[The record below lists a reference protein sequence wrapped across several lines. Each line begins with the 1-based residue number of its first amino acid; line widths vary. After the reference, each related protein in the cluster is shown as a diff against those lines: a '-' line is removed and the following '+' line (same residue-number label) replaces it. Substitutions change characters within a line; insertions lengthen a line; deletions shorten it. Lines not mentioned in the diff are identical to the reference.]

1 MNLFQ
6 IVFEQPF
13 YNLLVWLYDVLPG
26 ADIGIAIIIITLLI
40 KGILFPLTFRS
51 LKSQRD
57 LQAIQPKIK
66 EIREQYKDDKEKM
79 AQELMAVYKNNNV
92 NPLSSCLPL
101 LIQLPIFIALFRV
114 LRTGIGEVNVDMLYN
129 FVPNPG
135 TIDAMFLGVV
145 NLAEISIPLAV
156 LAAIAQYF
164 QAKQTIAKQPIK
176 EVRKE
181 PGAMDENMMASMNK
195 MMLYFMPI
203 LTLIIGTTSL
213 PGGVMLY
220 WLSTTALTIILYRI
234 FLNKKDDEKK
244 EIEIEAKEI

>member
-6 IVFEQPF
+6 LVFEQPF
-13 YNLLVWLYDVLPG
+13 YNLLIWLYEVLPG
-26 ADIGIAIIIITLLI
+26 GDIGFAIIVVTLII
-40 KGILFPLTFRS
+40 KGILFPLTFKS

-66 EIREQYKDDKEKM
+66 EIREKYKDDKEKQ

-114 LRTGIGEVNVDMLYN
+114 LRTGIGEVNADMLYA

-145 NLAEISIPLAV
+145 NLAEISIPLAI
-156 LAAIAQYF
+156 LAAVAQYF
-164 QAKQTIAKQPIK
+164 QAKRTMAKQPAK

-181 PGAMDENMMASMNK
+181 PGVMDENMMASMNK
-195 MMLYFMPI
+195 MMLYFMPV

-220 WLSTTALTIILYRI
+220 WFSTTALTVVLYSI
-234 FLNKKDDEKK
+234 FLKDDKKDEK
-244 EIEIEAKEI
+244 EIELTAKES